1 MLVCLPHTTEVL
13 NEARNGRWYG
23 SKVECMNSTQNL
35 QSELSQFIGTEKLYR
50 ITSRHVLTDGT
61 KYLVEQAK
69 SFWLFDAIASHL
81 TRSYDDYFAVA
92 RLVVNGS
99 SAVLTL
105 DDGND
110 NVFATQAIE
119 YTDFPLN
126 EIKLYCS
133 FDGEHWVIMLTSE
146 Y

>member
-1 MLVCLPHTTEVL
+1 
-13 NEARNGRWYG
+13 
-23 SKVECMNSTQNL
+23 MNSTQYL
-35 QSELSQFIGTEKLYR
+35 QSELSQFIGTEKFYR
-50 ITSRHVLTDGT
+50 ITPRHLLTDGT
-61 KYLVEQAK
+61 KYLAEQAK
-69 SFWLFDAIASHL
+69 SFWLMDAIASHL
-81 TRSYDDYFAVA
+81 PKYFADYFCVA

-110 NVFATQAIE
+110 NVYASQAIE

-133 FDGEHWVIMLTSE
+133 FDGEYWVIMLTSE